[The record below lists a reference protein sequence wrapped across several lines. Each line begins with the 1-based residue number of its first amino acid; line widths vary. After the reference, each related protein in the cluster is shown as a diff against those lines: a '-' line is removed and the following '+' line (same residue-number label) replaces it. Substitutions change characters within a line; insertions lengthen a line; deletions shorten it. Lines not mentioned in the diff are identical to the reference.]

1 MTIDCIHERF
11 NILKK
16 LWDRNHDTKH
26 CDILLQQLKT
36 DIVFFCHERV
46 PCDLQSKIDE
56 LQREI
61 YHAQQI

>member
-1 MTIDCIHERF
+1 MTINCVHERF

-16 LWDRNHDTKH
+16 LWDKSHDTKH

-36 DIVFFCHERV
+36 DIVFFCHEVV
-46 PCDLQSKIDE
+46 PCDLQDKIDE

-61 YHAQQI
+61 WQYDHE